1 MSLTARIQED
11 MKTAM
16 RGGDKRR
23 LGVIRLILAAIKQR
37 EVDERIVLD
46 DTQVTVVLDKMLKQR
61 RESISQYEQAGR
73 TDLVEQEQF
82 EMEVV
87 QAYLPQPL
95 SPAEIDTLI
104 GQAIA
109 ETGASGIKD
118 MGKVMA
124 LLKPQ
129 LQGRADMSAV
139 SATDQGQAG
148 RLTNLSCAQRR

>member
-37 EVDERIVLD
+37 EVDERIILD
-46 DTQVTVVLDKMLKQR
+46 DMQVTVVLDKMLKQR
-61 RESISQYEQAGR
+61 RESINQYEQAGR

-82 EMEVV
+82 ETGVV

-95 SPAEIDTLI
+95 SPAEVNALI
-104 GQAIA
+104 GEAIA
-109 ETGASGIKD
+109 ETAASGIKD

-129 LQGRADMSAV
+129 IQGRADMSAV
-139 SATDQGQAG
+139 SAQIKAKLGV
-148 RLTNLSCAQRR
+148 

>member
-11 MKTAM
+11 MKSAM
-16 RGGDKRR
+16 RASDKRR

-46 DTQVTVVLDKMLKQR
+46 DSQVTVVLDKMLKQR

-82 EMEVV
+82 EMGVI

-95 SPAEIDTLI
+95 SPAEVDTLI

-109 ETGASGIKD
+109 ETGANGIKD

-139 SATDQGQAG
+139 SAQIKAKLGG
-148 RLTNLSCAQRR
+148 

>member
-1 MSLTARIQED
+1 MPLTARIQED
-11 MKTAM
+11 MKSAM
-16 RGGDKRR
+16 RASDKRR

-82 EMEVV
+82 EMGVI

-95 SPAEIDTLI
+95 SPAEIDALI
-104 GQAIA
+104 GQAIT
-109 ETGASGIKD
+109 ETGAGGIKD

-139 SATDQGQAG
+139 SAQIKAKLGG
-148 RLTNLSCAQRR
+148 